1 MARREAADRQTHG
14 GQEQQMDADE
24 SRQGHLRLPSGHM
37 TKTALAVEALRNA
50 ILRGEI
56 AQDQPLTVGRIA
68 AQLGMSPTPVR
79 EAMRTL
85 QAEGLLR
92 HEPHHSVSVTQYTI
106 KDIHDIFSLRAEL
119 ESRAARLAVPRLSE
133 DDLARLDALRVEME
147 RAAER
152 QDIERLN
159 QLNAEWH
166 LLIYS
171 AADNRVLLDLVRHLW
186 KQFMW
191 EGNWI
196 TPDHAARS
204 LAQHAALLEAIRARD
219 AALTDRLMRAH
230 IASGERASVE
240 YLESRAVG
248 ASSTG
253 TRASSE

>member
-1 MARREAADRQTHG
+1 
-14 GQEQQMDADE
+14 
-24 SRQGHLRLPSGHM
+24 M
-37 TKTALAVEALRNA
+37 TKTALAVEALRSA

-119 ESRAARLAVPRLSE
+119 ESQAARLAVPRLSD
-133 DDLARLDALRVEME
+133 DDLARLDTLRSEME
-147 RAAER
+147 RAAQR

-159 QLNAEWH
+159 ALNAEWH

-171 AADNRVLLDLVRHLW
+171 AADSRVLLDVVRHLW

-196 TPDHAARS
+196 TPDHATRS
-204 LAQHAALLEAIRARD
+204 LAQHAVLLAAIRARD
-219 AALTDRLMRAH
+219 AELTDRLMREH
-230 IASGERASVE
+230 IASGEQAAVE
-240 YLESRAVG
+240 YLETLARRPASRA
-248 ASSTG
+248 T
-253 TRASSE
+253 

>member
-1 MARREAADRQTHG
+1 MNV
-14 GQEQQMDADE
+14 DE
-24 SRQGHLRLPSGHM
+24 SESEQAPSSLRLPSGHM
-37 TKTALAVEALRNA
+37 TKTALAVEALRGA

-56 AQDQPLTVGRIA
+56 ARDQPLTVGRVA

-92 HEPHHSVSVTQYTI
+92 REPHHSVSVTQYTI
-106 KDIHDIFSLRAEL
+106 KDIHDIFRLRADL
-119 ESRAARLAVPRLSE
+119 ESQAARLAVPRLSG
-133 DDLARLDALRVEME
+133 DDLARLDALRAAMD

-152 QDIERLN
+152 QEIERLN

-171 AADNRVLLDLVRHLW
+171 AADNRVLLDVVQHLW

-196 TPDHAARS
+196 TPERAARS
-204 LAQHAALLEAIRARD
+204 LAQHAALAAAIRARD
-219 AALTDRLMRAH
+219 AELTDRLMHEH
-230 IASGERASVE
+230 IASGEQASVE
-240 YLESRAVG
+240 YLESRARR
-248 ASSTG
+248 T
-253 TRASSE
+253 